1 MVSMQHR
8 LLVGLT
14 LSLACT
20 AGMAQVTNPIDSA
33 ACRRTLDTL
42 EARESAA
49 AAERA
54 SSAARAAV
62 ALARRQAALACLG
75 GPDIAA
81 STPQRAAPPP
91 VLVTPS
97 AVTPRPPA
105 AAAPSPRPPPAPRA
119 PAPPVTIGA
128 CDATGC
134 WASDGTRL
142 QRAGPNLLGPRGVC
156 TTSGPFVQC
165 P

>member
-1 MVSMQHR
+1 MPRR
-8 LLVGLT
+8 LLANLT

-20 AGMAQVTNPIDSA
+20 AGAAQVVNPIDST
-33 ACRRTLDTL
+33 ACRRALD
-42 EARESAA
+42 ARESAA
-49 AAERA
+49 AAER
-54 SSAARAAV
+54 SSAAARGAV
-62 ALARRQAALACLG
+62 AVARRQAALACLG
-75 GPDIAA
+75 GPDVAA
-81 STPQRAAPPP
+81 SAPLRASPAP
-91 VLVTPS
+91 VLDTPS
-97 AVTPRPPA
+97 AVQPSLPAPASPSSRAPPT
-105 AAAPSPRPPPAPRA
+105 PRA
-119 PAPPVTIGA
+119 PAPPLTISA

>member
-1 MVSMQHR
+1 MQRH

-14 LSLACT
+14 VSMACATVT
-20 AGMAQVTNPIDSA
+20 AQGANPIDSA
-33 ACRRTLDTL
+33 SCRRALDTL
-42 EARESAA
+42 DAREGAA
-49 AAERA
+49 AADRA
-54 SSAARAAV
+54 NGAARAAV
-62 ALARRQAALACLG
+62 TPARRQAALACLG

-81 STPQRAAPPP
+81 STPQRAAPSP
-91 VLVTPS
+91 VPVTPS

-105 AAAPSPRPPPAPRA
+105 APAPSPRPPPAPRA

-142 QRAGPNLLGPRGVC
+142 QRAGPNLVGPRGVC